1 MKHVAH
7 ILFLTFFILT
17 VCPTVKAISCK
28 KKTNCFTQRLFCK
41 GKGSCNKENAED
53 CPIKMCNAC
62 QCCVCF
68 SVCTVD
74 NNKVEIM
81 VFQTQI
87 KNNSIVDQF
96 ILSDFIADRWQPPK
110 TV

>member
-1 MKHVAH
+1 MKYVAY

-17 VCPTVKAISCK
+17 VCPSVKAISCNRK
-28 KKTNCFTQRLFCK
+28 INCFTQK
-41 GKGSCNKENAED
+41 SSCESKEKCTNENSED

-68 SVCTVD
+68 SVCPLD
-74 NNKVEIM
+74 NNKIEIV
-81 VFQTQI
+81 VFKTQF
-87 KNNSIVDQF
+87 KNSSASDQF
-96 ILSDFIADRWQPPK
+96 ILSDYIADLWQPPK